1 MMPMWDSLLF
11 CVGYC
16 GRIGIKVSNKPDEI
30 VSRAKCFVSNIR
42 ESLISSGSLGVNQGI
57 RVKWHP
63 PSSGWVKINVDGSSN
78 MNGHYLMVGGVV
90 RDSTGN
96 WLEGFKKYIG
106 RGSALKSEL
115 WAILIGLK
123 VMILGNSMNT
133 PLMTLILQIMKAK
146 RQFQEVKF
154 QFVPNE

>member
-1 MMPMWDSLLF
+1 MMPMWDSWLF

-42 ESLISSGSLGVNQGI
+42 ESLIRSGSLGVNQGI
-57 RVKWHP
+57 KVKWHP

-106 RGSALKSEL
+106 RGSALNKIIVESDCL
-115 WAILIGLK
+115 DAIE
-123 VMILGNSMNT
+123 MILGNSMNT
-133 PLMTLILQIMKAK
+133 PLMTLIRQIMKAK
-146 RQFQEVKF
+146 RQFQE
-154 QFVPNE
+154 